1 MAINFDTSIL
11 KKRIAIIFYAVSAL
25 GLACIIGIW
34 VTPKD
39 NLRLNVILHETYNI
53 VLIFATIGFIG
64 LVYVLLN
71 FLNFF
76 GLDRNKLMGM
86 YLSLSIAGWFC
97 FIYQRYDFML
107 KPLEEYG
114 INLRFQ
120 MAAETQK
127 FSQVGGQIVK
137 IPLKSLHP
145 AIQIVGI
152 ETETVQAYGGYP
164 FSWKHYADELK
175 SLKNSGV
182 NTVMFDVFFMD
193 EFKDNYGILHTVE
206 SLRDSAPKMLAQGRG
221 INISPMELRAH
232 SARWSDE
239 IKKSG
244 NVVVDYGMEVDPNF
258 DPAIL
263 QDPDLKARIQEL
275 NHFRIPDQNIE
286 QNSYLK
292 DPNLE
297 WISYPYP
304 PIPAVSR
311 ATKGLGAANVKYEG
325 TSANYV
331 MPMVFKWQ
339 NRLYPSI
346 SLLLACRYFGVD
358 VTKDVEVKLGSYV
371 KIKNIPNK
379 KVSFGISFGPDQEK
393 DIMTKPNKDRAIVIP
408 IDSQGMMAINF
419 IGGPYTFP
427 SVKMVELAEQVNLK
441 DKTLNVEEYRNKILL
456 TAMYYATGSA
466 TTRDMHPSPFSQ
478 VTAGIEHHASALNTI
493 LMQDFI
499 TYAPMWMNFLILF
512 AFAVLLGYL
521 IPRTNIGITLV
532 VVGVTAGIFLIEAI
546 LVFKY
551 MKYVHFMLVPY
562 LEMVVILIAVIGYKV
577 LTEEEN
583 VKYIRNTFSKF
594 VSKDIVNELLANP
607 ESLKLGGE
615 KKDLTV
621 FFSDIR
627 GFTTMS
633 ESLSPEDLVQLLNEY
648 LSTMTNLVIA
658 YKGTIDKYMG
668 DAIMAFWG
676 APVKN
681 DDHAYYACLT
691 AIKQLEELK
700 ILQDKWAANG
710 WPVID
715 IGIGLNTGFA
725 VAGNMGSSHR
735 MDYTVM
741 GDTINLGS
749 RLEGTNKQYG
759 TRIIISQFTYEK
771 VKDRIYARELDDIR
785 VKGKN
790 EPVRIYEL
798 IDVINRE
805 DLDNLRV
812 AVD

>member
-1 MAINFDTSIL
+1 MAMQFDTSIL
-11 KKRIAIIFYAVSAL
+11 KKRISIIFYIVSAL
-25 GLACIIGIW
+25 GFASIIGIM

-39 NLRLNVILHETYNI
+39 NLRLNVLLHETYNI
-53 VLIFATIGFIG
+53 VLIFSTIGFIG
-64 LVYVLLN
+64 LAYILLN

-86 YLSLSIAGWFC
+86 FLAVSIAGWFC
-97 FIYQRYDFML
+97 FIYQRYDFIL
-107 KPLEEYG
+107 KPLEEFG
-114 INLRFQ
+114 INMRFK

-127 FSQVGGQIVK
+127 YGQVGDQVVK

-145 AIQIVGI
+145 AIHIVGI
-152 ETETVQAYGGYP
+152 ETETVQQYGGYP

-175 SLKNSGV
+175 SLKGSGV

-193 EFKDNYGILHTVE
+193 DFKDNYGILYMVE
-206 SLRDSAPKMLAQGRG
+206 SLRDIAPKLFAQGQG
-221 INISPMELRAH
+221 INVSAAELRAR
-232 SARWSDE
+232 SARWSEE
-239 IKKSG
+239 IARSG
-244 NVVVDYGMEVDPNF
+244 NVIVDYGMEVDPSF
-258 DPAIL
+258 DPAVL
-263 QDPDLKARIQEL
+263 QNADLKARIAEL
-275 NHFRIPDQNIE
+275 NKFRIPDQNIVE
-286 QNSYLK
+286 NEYLK
-292 DPNLE
+292 DPYME
-297 WISYPYP
+297 WVSYPYP
-304 PIPAVSR
+304 PIPQVSR
-311 ATKGLGAANVKYEG
+311 ATKGLGAANVKYEA
-325 TSANYV
+325 SSVNYV

-358 VTKDVEVKLGSYV
+358 VAKDVEVKLGSYV
-371 KIKNIPNK
+371 KIKNIPDK
-379 KVSFGISFGPDQEK
+379 KISIGIFGEER
-393 DIMTKPNKDRAIVIP
+393 DIMTSPNSERAVTIP
-408 IDSQGMMAINF
+408 INDIGMMAINF

-427 SVKMVELAEQVNLK
+427 HTKMVELAEQVNMK
-441 DKTLNVEEYRNKILL
+441 EKTLNVEDYKNKILL
-456 TAMYYATGSA
+456 TAMYYATGVS
-466 TTRDMHPSPFSQ
+466 TTRDIHPSPFSHT
-478 VTAGIEHHASALNTI
+478 TAGIEHHASALNTI
-493 LMQDFI
+493 LMQNFI
-499 TYAPMWMNFLILF
+499 SYAPGWLNYLILF
-512 AFAVLLGYL
+512 IFAVLLGFL
-521 IPRTNIGITLV
+521 IPRFNIGVTMI
-532 VVGVTAGIFLIEAI
+532 VVGVIAAIFFVEAV

-551 MKYVHFMLVPY
+551 TRYVHFFLVPY
-562 LEMVVILIAVIGYKV
+562 VEVVVVLITVIGYKV

-615 KKDLTV
+615 KKELTV

-633 ESLSPEDLVQLLNEY
+633 ESLSPEDLVHLLNEY

-676 APVKN
+676 APVPN
-681 DDHAYYACLT
+681 SDHAYCACLT
-691 AIKQLEELK
+691 AVKQLEELK
-700 ILQDKWAANG
+700 VMQDRWAANG

-759 TRIIISQFTYEK
+759 TRIIISEFTYSQ
-771 VKDRIYARELDDIR
+771 VKDRVYARELDDIR

-790 EPVRIYEL
+790 EPVKIYEL
-798 IDVINRE
+798 IDVVNRN
-805 DLDNLRV
+805 DLDSLRV

>member
-1 MAINFDTSIL
+1 MAMQFDTSIL
-11 KKRIAIIFYAVSAL
+11 KKRISIIFYIVSAL
-25 GLACIIGIW
+25 GFASIIGIM

-39 NLRLNVILHETYNI
+39 NLRLNVMLHETYNI
-53 VLIFATIGFIG
+53 VLIFSTIGFIG
-64 LVYVLLN
+64 LAYILLN

-86 YLSLSIAGWFC
+86 FLAVSIAGWFC
-97 FIYQRYDFML
+97 FIYQRYDFIL
-107 KPLEEYG
+107 RPLEEYG
-114 INLRFQ
+114 INMRFK

-127 FSQVGGQIVK
+127 YGQVGDQIVK

-145 AIQIVGI
+145 AIHIVGI
-152 ETETVQAYGGYP
+152 ETETVQQYGGYP

-175 SLKNSGV
+175 SLRGSGV

-193 EFKDNYGILHTVE
+193 DFKDNYGILYMVE
-206 SLRDSAPKMLAQGRG
+206 SLRDIAPKLFAQGQG
-221 INISPMELRAH
+221 INVSAAELRAR
-232 SARWSDE
+232 SARWSEE
-239 IKKSG
+239 IARSG
-244 NVVVDYGMEVDPNF
+244 NVIVDYGMEVDPSF
-258 DPAIL
+258 DPAVL
-263 QDPDLKARIQEL
+263 QNADLKARIAEL
-275 NHFRIPDQNIE
+275 NKFRIPDQNIVE
-286 QNSYLK
+286 NEYLK
-292 DPNLE
+292 DPYME
-297 WISYPYP
+297 WVSYPYP
-304 PIPAVSR
+304 PIPQVSR
-311 ATKGLGAANVKYEG
+311 ATKGLGAANVKYEA
-325 TSANYV
+325 SSVNYV

-358 VTKDVEVKLGSYV
+358 VAKDVEVKLGSYV
-371 KIKNIPNK
+371 KIKNIPDK
-379 KVSFGISFGPDQEK
+379 KISIGIFGEERDV
-393 DIMTKPNKDRAIVIP
+393 MTKPNADRSITIP
-408 IDSQGMMAINF
+408 INDIGMMAINF

-427 SVKMVELAEQVNLK
+427 HTKMVELAEQVNMK
-441 DKTLNVEEYRNKILL
+441 EKTLNVEDYKNKILL
-456 TAMYYATGSA
+456 TAMYYATGVS
-466 TTRDMHPSPFSQ
+466 TTRDIHPSPFSHT
-478 VTAGIEHHASALNTI
+478 TAGIEHHASALNTI
-493 LMQDFI
+493 LMQNFI
-499 TYAPMWMNFLILF
+499 SYAPGWLNYLILF
-512 AFAVLLGYL
+512 IFAVLLGFL
-521 IPRTNIGITLV
+521 IPRFNIGVTMI
-532 VVGVTAGIFLIEAI
+532 VVGVIAAIFFVEAV

-551 MKYVHFMLVPY
+551 TRYVHFFLVPY
-562 LEMVVILIAVIGYKV
+562 VEVVVVLITVIGYKV

-615 KKDLTV
+615 KKELTV

-633 ESLSPEDLVQLLNEY
+633 ESLSPEDLVHLLNEY

-676 APVKN
+676 APVPN
-681 DDHAYYACLT
+681 SDHAYCACLT
-691 AIKQLEELK
+691 SIKQLEELK
-700 ILQDKWAANG
+700 VMQDRWAANG

-759 TRIIISQFTYEK
+759 TRIIISEFTYAQ
-771 VKDRIYARELDDIR
+771 VKDRVYARELDDIR

-790 EPVRIYEL
+790 EPVKIYEL
-798 IDVINRE
+798 IDVVNRD
-805 DLDNLRV
+805 DLDKLRV